1 MATVNTDIAQELD
14 ITCRRGDS
22 FALSI
27 SFKATDGT
35 TPIDISNYTFRMEVR
50 EEDTDDGPNPV
61 LSADKCVIEVTSGT
75 NGQVS
80 VSIDKSDMATVVGGT
95 YVYDIQATVGINTTT
110 WVAGSFTV
118 NEEVTVGYNAL

>member
-50 EEDTDDGPNPV
+50 RRTPTTAPIQFLV
-61 LSADKCVIEVTSGT
+61 LI
-75 NGQVS
+75 S
-80 VSIDKSDMATVVGGT
+80 V
-95 YVYDIQATVGINTTT
+95 
-110 WVAGSFTV
+110 
-118 NEEVTVGYNAL
+118 

>member
-75 NGQVS
+75 NNRFQYLLTS
-80 VSIDKSDMATVVGGT
+80 L
-95 YVYDIQATVGINTTT
+95 T
-110 WVAGSFTV
+110 WPPWWEALTSTISKPPLASTPPHGSLV
-118 NEEVTVGYNAL
+118 PLL